1 MKPFS
6 LVGALSLALAA
17 CAPAR
22 TTVSPAPAPVSAP
35 SVGTPPAAAPPST
48 LRLTEPPRNWH
59 LLDQAA
65 DGVPGISAER
75 ALRELLAGRT
85 PARQVV
91 VAVIDGGTDTAHVDL
106 RANLWTNAREV
117 AGNGRDDDGN
127 GYTDDVRGWSFIG
140 GRDGRDVH
148 HDTYEVTREYVRCT
162 TGPAATRP
170 PAERCSAIER
180 DFMAR
185 KAGAEAQLPQ
195 YRNMSAVLG
204 QAVTILQRAVGSD
217 SLTVGAVTA
226 LQPTQ
231 RDVQQARQL
240 YLQLAASGI
249 SPADLTEARV
259 ALESQVNFGL
269 NPQYDPRGIVG
280 DDYGN
285 LTERVYGNANVVGP
299 EAGHGTHVAGIIG
312 AVRGNGVGVD
322 GIAPDVRLMIL
333 RAVPDGDER
342 DKDVANAIRY
352 AADNGAHVI
361 NMSFGKSYSPGKSAV
376 DEAVKH
382 AESKGVLLV
391 HAAGNEGADLAR
403 SSNFPTPRFL
413 DGGRAANWIEVG
425 ASSWKGADSLVA
437 GFSNYGR
444 ELVDVFAPGVDIFS
458 TVPNGRY
465 DTESGTSMAAPV
477 VSGLAAMLMSYFPTL
492 TAADVKRVILASA
505 TRRADQRV
513 ALPGSG
519 EPVAFGTL
527 SSTGG
532 IVNAYAAVRMAQEL
546 SATKQ

>member
-1 MKPFS
+1 
-6 LVGALSLALAA
+6 
-17 CAPAR
+17 
-22 TTVSPAPAPVSAP
+22 
-35 SVGTPPAAAPPST
+35 
-48 LRLTEPPRNWH
+48 
-59 LLDQAA
+59 
-65 DGVPGISAER
+65 
-75 ALRELLAGRT
+75 
-85 PARQVV
+85 
-91 VAVIDGGTDTAHVDL
+91 
-106 RANLWTNAREV
+106 
-117 AGNGRDDDGN
+117 
-127 GYTDDVRGWSFIG
+127 
-140 GRDGRDVH
+140 
-148 HDTYEVTREYVRCT
+148 
-162 TGPAATRP
+162 
-170 PAERCSAIER
+170 
-180 DFMAR
+180 
-185 KAGAEAQLPQ
+185 
-195 YRNMSAVLG
+195 
-204 QAVTILQRAVGSD
+204 
-217 SLTVGAVTA
+217 
-226 LQPTQ
+226 
-231 RDVQQARQL
+231 
-240 YLQLAASGI
+240 
-249 SPADLTEARV
+249 
-259 ALESQVNFGL
+259 
-269 NPQYDPRGIVG
+269 
-280 DDYGN
+280 
-285 LTERVYGNANVVGP
+285 
-299 EAGHGTHVAGIIG
+299 
-312 AVRGNGVGVD
+312 
-322 GIAPDVRLMIL
+322 
-333 RAVPDGDER
+333 
-342 DKDVANAIRY
+342 
-352 AADNGAHVI
+352 VI